1 MDGSIISYTI
11 GYLFFSIVFTIL
23 SIKVLKDRG
32 YGADKFVF
40 WGLASFIFG
49 IFGFLL
55 CLGMPNLVKKKQ
67 QEEMCDAVVKS
78 ANSQSAAD
86 ELKKIKEL
94 YDSGVLNQYEYE
106 AKRNELIKKL

>member
-1 MDGSIISYTI
+1 MDWGTF
-11 GYLFFSIVFTIL
+11 LFFWIVSCIIWSILTV
-23 SIKVLKDRG
+23 KVLKDKG
-32 YGADKFVF
+32 YGKDKYLF
-40 WGLASFIFG
+40 WILACIVFG
-49 IFGFLL
+49 IFAFLL
-55 CLGMPNLVKKKQ
+55 SLGMPNLIKQKQ
-67 QEEMCDAVVKS
+67 QEEMRDAVVKS

>member
-1 MDGSIISYTI
+1 MDLGTI
-11 GYLFFSIVFTIL
+11 LFFFIVGCIVWPIL
-23 SIKVLKDRG
+23 TVKVLKDKG
-32 YGADKFVF
+32 YGKDKYLF
-40 WGLASFIFG
+40 WILACIVFG
-49 IFGFLL
+49 IFAFLL
-55 CLGMPNLVKKKQ
+55 SLGMPNLVKKKQ
-67 QEEMCDAVVKS
+67 QEEMRDAVVKS

>member
-67 QEEMCDAVVKS
+67 QEERQCMSDM
-78 ANSQSAAD
+78 
-86 ELKKIKEL
+86 ERIKRK
-94 YDSGVLNQYEYE
+94 G
-106 AKRNELIKKL
+106 RGRFCGF

>member
-1 MDGSIISYTI
+1 MDGIIGYII
-11 GYLFFSIVFTIL
+11 GYLFFSVVFTIL
-23 SIKVLKDRG
+23 SIKVLKDKG

-40 WGLASFIFG
+40 WGIAAFIFG
-49 IFGFLL
+49 IFAFLL

-67 QEEMCDAVVKS
+67 QEEMRNAVMKS

-94 YDSGVLNQYEYE
+94 YDSGVLNQHEYE

>member
-1 MDGSIISYTI
+1 MDIEYIIV
-11 GYLFFSIVFTIL
+11 YLFFSVVFTIL
-23 SIKVLKDRG
+23 SIKVLKDKG
-32 YGADKFVF
+32 YGKDKYLF
-40 WGLASFIFG
+40 WILACIVFG
-49 IFGFLL
+49 IFAFLL
-55 CLGMPNLVKKKQ
+55 SLGMPNLVKKKQ
-67 QEEMCDAVVKS
+67 QEEMRDAVVKS

>member
-1 MDGSIISYTI
+1 MDLGTI
-11 GYLFFSIVFTIL
+11 LFFWIVGFIVWPIL
-23 SIKVLKDRG
+23 TVKVLKDKG
-32 YGADKFVF
+32 YGKDKYLF
-40 WGLASFIFG
+40 WILACIVFG
-49 IFGFLL
+49 IFAFLL
-55 CLGMPNLVKKKQ
+55 SLGMPNLVKKKQ
-67 QEEMCDAVVKS
+67 QEEMRDAVVKS

>member
-11 GYLFFSIVFTIL
+11 GYLFFSVVFTIL
-23 SIKVLKDRG
+23 SIKVLKDKG

-40 WGLASFIFG
+40 WGIAAFIFG
-49 IFGFLL
+49 IFAFLL

-67 QEEMCDAVVKS
+67 QEEMRNAVMKS